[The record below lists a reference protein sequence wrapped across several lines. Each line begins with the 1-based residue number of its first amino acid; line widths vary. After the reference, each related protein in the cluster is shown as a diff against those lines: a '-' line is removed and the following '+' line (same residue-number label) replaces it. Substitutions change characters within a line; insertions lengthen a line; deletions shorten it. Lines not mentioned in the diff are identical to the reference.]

1 MRTAERILSL
11 SGKSNSGKTEVQL
24 GVWFFFVCGV
34 SIDLCRWPFWFS
46 LRQWFW
52 QAGDPLLQ
60 EPHPAWAV
68 YVLLHPVPYRHHSEE
83 ETQPAL
89 GGPRGPRYT
98 RSSCCLAFTAHCNHY
113 THIYYTSYHTVW
125 DIASLINITHSYF
138 HTHLF
143 TDLLYF
149 MLLQNYFHTNV
160 FTDLLYIAVLE
171 STRKRFQ
178 LNQYSSKPV
187 RLVLICL

>member
-1 MRTAERILSL
+1 MRTVERIQFL
-11 SGKSNSGKTEVQL
+11 SGKSNSGKTFKL
-24 GVWFFFVCGV
+24 NLVCGV
-34 SIDLCRWPFWFS
+34 SIDMWIGPLALNEIMTFTS
-46 LRQWFW
+46 
-52 QAGDPLLQ
+52 GDPMLQ

-68 YVLLHPVPYRHHSEE
+68 YVLLHPVPDRHHSEE

-98 RSSCCLAFTAHCNHY
+98 RSSCCLASTAHCNHY

-125 DIASLINITHSYF
+125 NIASLINITHRYF

-143 TDLLYF
+143 TDLQYF

-171 STRKRFQ
+171 STRIRFQ
-178 LNQYSSKPV
+178 LNQYSSKAL
-187 RLVLICL
+187 RLILICL